1 MVFIKWYGEYIF
13 WKLYFWYWNIN
24 KIWVDV
30 YVESFVLKVYKF
42 IFFIIVLVV
51 LNVLIFLL
59 WKLVMIGVLFL
70 RIVIFSG

>member
-1 MVFIKWYGEYIF
+1 MSRLI
-13 WKLYFWYWNIN
+13 
-24 KIWVDV
+24 
-30 YVESFVLKVYKF
+30 YVESFVYKVYKF

>member
-1 MVFIKWYGEYIF
+1 MSRSIY
-13 WKLYFWYWNIN
+13 
-24 KIWVDV
+24 V